1 MNKST
6 KWVIGI
12 IVVVAVIVVGYF
24 VSKGPSGP
32 VSSEPIKV
40 GIAVYPG
47 FGGFYVAQEKDF
59 FKKQG
64 INVEIVPLS
73 LDAMFPALESN
84 QVHMLVGSTDAMAIV
99 ADAGVPAKQIFSTS
113 ISYGADGLVVKDTI
127 QKISDL
133 KGKKVYAA
141 YGFPGHFFFRYL
153 TSKAGLS
160 YQDVELINLNSEE
173 VGLSFVA
180 GKIDAG
186 MTWEPWLTNAR
197 ERKDG
202 RVLVTSKDESGLI
215 TDIVIARDD
224 LVENRRED
232 VKKLMLGFFEAQN
245 WWQKNVTAGNA
256 IVAKNFNLT
265 ADEFAPMKNTV
276 MLSNL
281 QTNLQKFDKTQPLNV
296 YELAEKASDI
306 YFNDGVVKTKTTG
319 DTVTDSSLLNEIR

>member
-1 MNKST
+1 MNNKTIVGLVIAVLVVGGIAYYGFNKSNPT
-6 KWVIGI
+6 PT
-12 IVVVAVIVVGYF
+12 
-24 VSKGPSGP
+24 SQ
-32 VSSEPIKV
+32 EPIKV

-47 FGGFYVAQEKDF
+47 FGGFYVAQGKDF

-64 INVEIVPLS
+64 VNVEIVPLS

-84 QVHMLVGSTDAMAIV
+84 QVQMLVGSTDAMAIV

-113 ISYGADGLVVKDTI
+113 ISYGADGLVVKDTV

-141 YGFPGHFFFRYL
+141 YGFPGHFFFRYIA
-153 TSKAGLS
+153 SKAGLS
-160 YQDVELINLNSEE
+160 YQDVELVNLNSEE
-173 VGLSFVA
+173 VGSSFVA

-186 MTWEPWLTNAR
+186 MTWEPWLTNAK

-202 RVLVTSKDESGLI
+202 KVLVTSKDEPGLI
-215 TDIVIARDD
+215 TDIVIARND

-232 VKKLMLGFFEAQN
+232 VKKLMRGFFNAQD
-245 WWQKNVTAGNA
+245 WWQKNVAEGNA

-265 ADEFAPMKNTV
+265 AEDFAPMKDTV
-276 MLSNL
+276 MLSDL

-306 YFNDGVVKTKTTG
+306 YFNDGVIKTKTTG
-319 DTVTDSSLLNEIR
+319 EAVTDSSLLKELR